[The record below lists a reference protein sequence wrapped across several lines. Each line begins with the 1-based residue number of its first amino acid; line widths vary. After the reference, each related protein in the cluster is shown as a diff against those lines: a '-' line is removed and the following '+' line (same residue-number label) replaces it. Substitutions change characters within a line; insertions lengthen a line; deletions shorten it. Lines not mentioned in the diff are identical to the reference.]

1 MAEQHEAWEDLLRNM
16 TIEEALAGLL
26 QRVTTVVP
34 HLAQE
39 RLPEKTGFTLRLQ
52 RFAAEWRYGLSLKIA
67 TLAVAA
73 VLGIMSGHGGEAQGA
88 SALGGLLFGDIGVE
102 DII

>member
-1 MAEQHEAWEDLLRNM
+1 MAEHDNIEAMIRQMDFGPAPADLLNR
-16 TIEEALAGLL
+16 I
-26 QRVTTVVP
+26 TTVVP

-39 RLPEKTGFTLRLQ
+39 RRPANVSRLQ

-67 TLAVAA
+67 ALAIVA
-73 VLGIMSGHGGEAQGA
+73 VIGIAMGHEGHAAGGGFGA
-88 SALGGLLFGDIGVE
+88 LLFGDIGVE